1 VSSQL
6 ESRKEAIMAKAA
18 KKTATSPKA
27 TKSPAPKTALKV
39 VDPVG
44 NSGIPAP
51 APKGFNGRK
60 VTLLTKDIP
69 NRKIAG
75 QAMIIL
81 NTLEALGGTATQG
94 EIVGAL
100 MDNGL
105 KTVQTPK
112 RIYDFYRKQLTEMEY
127 IKLD

>member
-1 VSSQL
+1 
-6 ESRKEAIMAKAA
+6 MAKAA

-27 TKSPAPKTALKV
+27 TKSPAPKKAALKV

-60 VTLLTKDIP
+60 VTLLTKDVP
-69 NRKIAG
+69 ANRKLAG
-75 QAMIIL
+75 QAKVIL
-81 NTLEALGGTATQG
+81 ATIDALGGTATQG
-94 EIVGAL
+94 EIVNAL
-100 MDNGL
+100 FDNGL
-105 KTVQTPK
+105 STVQTPK
-112 RIYDFYRKQLTEMEY
+112 RIYDFYRKLLVEEEY